1 MPKLKATKQPPNALK
16 HGAFSE
22 ITILPGEDP
31 QEFERLHRD
40 LIQEWSPSGP
50 AEHDTVLTLAKC
62 MWRKRRIRHLRQEFS
77 LEDAQKLS
85 KLALAYSFAAE
96 NHDEVLKKL
105 SVKSLEELDK
115 MLENN
120 EMNEKD
126 VNDWFQVAKEL
137 LLHLNSMDAL
147 RHELA
152 IEDRIELMIDRAL
165 RRLAQIKVMKEVM
178 ALKENV
184 PKHARRARQIAA
196 PSTIAASS

>member
-1 MPKLKATKQPPNALK
+1 MPKFKATKQPPNALK

-31 QEFERLHRD
+31 QEFERLRRD

-62 MWRKRRIRHLRQEFS
+62 MWRKRRIRHLKPAFS
-77 LEDAQKLS
+77 SEDANKLS
-85 KLALAYSFAAE
+85 KLALRCTAVGEKENIAEALKQLSDKAFDELLEMKEKKDIDLAYWFQAAE
-96 NHDEVLKKL
+96 KFV
-105 SVKSLEELDK
+105 
-115 MLENN
+115 
-120 EMNEKD
+120 
-126 VNDWFQVAKEL
+126 
-137 LLHLNSMDAL
+137 LHLNSIDAL

-152 IEDRIELMIDRAL
+152 IEDRIDSMIDRAL
-165 RRLAQIKVMKEVM
+165 RRLGQIKVMKEVM

-184 PKHARRARQIAA
+184 PKHARRAPQIAA